1 MFFFSSFLSFSPSA
15 SSFFVSFILQ
25 PLFFSPFNLFQFSSS
40 PHRFFFLPPIR
51 FCPFLTPPLVYLFFF
66 STLTFYFLQLFTFS
80 TFSFRPH
87 PLFSPLYLSFFFR
100 YPIFYFSSPLL
111 YFFIFS
117 PCLRHFFYFPLLSLA
132 FLFLTFF
139 FSSFI
144 FSSIT
149 FSLFFVLNGFFHIS
163 LYHVLFSFS
172 TCSYVPSLLLSV
184 LFSIPYALTS
194 SASYFFFLLPTFSLK
209 FAHFNYSFNN

>member
-25 PLFFSPFNLFQFSSS
+25 PLFFSPFNLFYFSSS
-40 PHRFFFLPPIR
+40 PHRFFFPPAYS
-51 FCPFLTPPLVYLFFF
+51 FLSFSHPPLVYLFFF

-87 PLFSPLYLSFFFR
+87 PLFPPLYLSFFFR

-117 PCLRHFFYFPLLSLA
+117 PCLRHFF
-132 FLFLTFF
+132 LFSSSFTCISFSYF
-139 FSSFI
+139 FSSLVSF
-144 FSSIT
+144 FPPLP
-149 FSLFFVLNGFFHIS
+149 SLFFFLKRIFPYFTISCTVFF
-163 LYHVLFSFS
+163 LYLLLCSFS
-172 TCSYVPSLLLSV
+172 TSLRFILHPLCFDFIYIILFLSSPDLL
-184 LFSIPYALTS
+184 A
-194 SASYFFFLLPTFSLK
+194 
-209 FAHFNYSFNN
+209 

>member
-139 FSSFI
+139 LLQFHFFLHYLLSFFLKRI
-144 FSSIT
+144 FPYFTISCSV
-149 FSLFFVLNGFFHIS
+149 FF
-163 LYHVLFSFS
+163 LYLLLCSFS
-172 TCSYVPSLLLSV
+172 TSLRFILHPLCFDFICIILFLSSPDLL
-184 LFSIPYALTS
+184 A
-194 SASYFFFLLPTFSLK
+194 
-209 FAHFNYSFNN
+209 